1 MIWLKYKMYTITLKS
16 QLQARWTINSH
27 LSIIFLYHHYHHAG
41 EEVAFYF
48 GWMDFYSTCILVPL
62 TVGLVMYLMRGRET
76 TVDTDPYLPLFSVF
90 MAIWAVLFLV
100 VR

>member
-1 MIWLKYKMYTITLKS
+1 MPNTAKIESRVDYTTS
-16 QLQARWTINSH
+16 FTILPSCT
-27 LSIIFLYHHYHHAG
+27 G

-48 GWMDFYSTCILVPL
+48 GWMDFYSTCILIPL
-62 TVGLVMYLMRGRET
+62 ILGLVMYLVRGQET

-100 VR
+100 VRLVICSI